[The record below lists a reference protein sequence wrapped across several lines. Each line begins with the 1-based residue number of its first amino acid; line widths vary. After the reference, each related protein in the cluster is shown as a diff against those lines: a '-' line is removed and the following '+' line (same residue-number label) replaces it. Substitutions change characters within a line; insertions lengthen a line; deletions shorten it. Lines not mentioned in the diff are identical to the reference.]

1 MYSST
6 SITEHLELFRFTL
19 SFCKKKKSL
28 PTYPKFLD
36 WVGRGQ
42 TNIFLN
48 AAWESNKYT
57 IRHHTQDLSQ
67 QANLALFNNLVPWIS
82 FWVFKQPAYL
92 QFRMPTRQGKVR
104 EIEFFFKVREKSV
117 NSVKWSGK
125 LENLQK
131 SGKSQEILM
140 S

>member
-19 SFCKKKKSL
+19 SFKKKKKKSL

-48 AAWESNKYT
+48 AALADYAIAMFLKENIRYSLFFMLRICFDLFFLNFSN
-57 IRHHTQDLSQ
+57 
-67 QANLALFNNLVPWIS
+67 
-82 FWVFKQPAYL
+82 
-92 QFRMPTRQGKVR
+92 VR
-104 EIEFFFKVREKSV
+104 LKSV
-117 NSVKWSGK
+117 TF
-125 LENLQK
+125 
-131 SGKSQEILM
+131 
-140 S
+140 